1 MRLGGLAP
9 RRAEGKKFVTYV
21 SANPVSICWTNRA
34 SRCPRNRGRSE
45 ECPVDCI
52 YECGR
57 MRLMRLRKPINLP
70 CYGAAAACGV
80 PEVSLDV

>member
-1 MRLGGLAP
+1 
-9 RRAEGKKFVTYV
+9 
-21 SANPVSICWTNRA
+21 
-34 SRCPRNRGRSE
+34 
-45 ECPVDCI
+45 VDCI